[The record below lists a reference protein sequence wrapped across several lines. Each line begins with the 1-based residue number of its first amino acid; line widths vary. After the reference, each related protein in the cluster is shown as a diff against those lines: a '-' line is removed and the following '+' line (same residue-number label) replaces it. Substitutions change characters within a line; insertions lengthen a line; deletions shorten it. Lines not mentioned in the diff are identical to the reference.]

1 MPGNIVRFSTACFL
15 LIGAA
20 TLASDARGQVRT
32 VNGVSYYDVD
42 PGPIDPGT
50 FWTSG
55 QYKYDPNGYM
65 DRGRWD
71 AGVRVM
77 TVFASHAGGANCV
90 FRKRVIIDDW
100 DSRHPYLRVCRR
112 PE

>member
-1 MPGNIVRFSTACFL
+1 MFGNIVRLSTACVI

-20 TLASDARGQVRT
+20 TLASDACAQIRT
-32 VNGVSYYDVD
+32 ANGVSYYDVD

-55 QYKYDPNGYM
+55 QYKYDPNAYM
-65 DRGRWD
+65 DRTRWD
-71 AGVRVM
+71 IGRPM
-77 TVFASHAGGANCV
+77 TVFAPHAGKTNCV
-90 FRKRVIIDDW
+90 FRKRVVVDDW
-100 DSRHPYLRVCRR
+100 DFRHPYVRVCRR